1 MTLGTDMT
9 SPLDGFEALGVRP
22 VIEPEMAAFWQAAA
36 RDELMVEQCDACGL
50 HVFPLRGICRR
61 CLGRELSLVVVEPP
75 GLLYSFTVNYHP
87 WAPGMRPY
95 PLGIV
100 EAPGLDSIRFVGLLA
115 GFEDEP
121 EIGQPVGFA
130 FHDSTAIGGL
140 YRLHFTP
147 WAPR

>member
-1 MTLGTDMT
+1 MTPGVDAT
-9 SPLDGFEALGVRP
+9 PPIDGFGALGVRP
-22 VIEPEMAAFWQAAA
+22 AIEPEMAPFWAAA
-36 RDELMVEQCDACGL
+36 ANGELVVERCDACGL

-61 CLGRELSLVVVEPP
+61 CLGRAMSLVVVEPP
-75 GLLYSFTVNYHP
+75 GVLYSFTVNHHP
-87 WAPGMRPY
+87 WAPGMGPY

-100 EAPGLDSIRFVGLLA
+100 EVPALEDIRFVGLLA

-130 FHDSTAIGGL
+130 FHESTAIGGL
-140 YRLHFTP
+140 PRMHFTP